1 MLGTKRVRVG
11 GRLPPLPLNLETAT
25 WPRQWAVRPAVEA
38 FRDHLLSAALLR
50 TPPHSESAA
59 PAATALFR
67 TPPTAPPE
75 DSDVASGARLPP
87 PWVRMLRPGSP
98 QKPSLPHLAGP
109 EGAEAHIRS
118 SRFADRRAAG
128 RKSSGLL
135 RPAPPLRAPPSL
147 PCPSPRPPLPG
158 LRGNLESLSSLSP
171 PKSLNPTERA
181 AETPA
186 GAGATGG
193 NGCVGDS
200 TGFRTRLGHLPAR
213 AGLGRRR
220 PRRCLGAPLYRPVA
234 EAGPGSARSE
244 LARRGAT
251 RSIPEK
257 TADSLDPRKAN

>member
-118 SRFADRRAAG
+118 SRFAHRRAAG

-135 RPAPPLRAPPSL
+135 RPAPPLRAPPFPSL
-147 PCPSPRPPLPG
+147 PFPPPPPPRAAGISRVSKLPLP
-158 LRGNLESLSSLSP
+158 P
-171 PKSLNPTERA
+171 
-181 AETPA
+181 
-186 GAGATGG
+186 
-193 NGCVGDS
+193 
-200 TGFRTRLGHLPAR
+200 
-213 AGLGRRR
+213 
-220 PRRCLGAPLYRPVA
+220 
-234 EAGPGSARSE
+234 
-244 LARRGAT
+244 
-251 RSIPEK
+251 
-257 TADSLDPRKAN
+257 